1 MHYYQF
7 NIGDYKSHTEH
18 LSEMEDLTYR
28 RLLDW
33 YYLHETPIPL
43 DLTETARQIRMRSH
57 SDCIAVV
64 LQEYFERTDNGW
76 IHHRADREIAKTGE
90 KSAKAAASAKARWN
104 KGSNANAL
112 PTQSE
117 SNATHNTEH
126 ITQDTQHKEKAKP
139 PYQALFDVFWSKY
152 PKKVGKDAALKA
164 FQKRKPDQHLLV
176 QMLNAIGE
184 QSRSE
189 AWTKEGGQFVP
200 NPATWLNQ
208 GRWQDEVQT
217 APKQVDIVHMTTPTP
232 KNYDA
237 ALRKIEE
244 DAKKA
249 TKPNAEIQAKIA
261 DLLKNNIR

>member
-57 SDCIAVV
+57 SDCIALV
-64 LQEYFERTDNGW
+64 LQEYFERTDDGW
-76 IHHRADREIAKTGE
+76 IHHRANAEILKAGD
-90 KSAKAAASAKARWN
+90 KSQKASESAKARWN
-104 KGSNANAL
+104 KKVDANAL
-112 PTQSE
+112 QTQSE
-117 SNATHNTEH
+117 SNATHNTQH

-139 PYQALFDVFWSKY
+139 PYQALFDVFWNKY

-176 QMLNAIGE
+176 QMLNALGE

-189 AWTKEGGQFVP
+189 AWVKDGGQFVP

-208 GRWQDEVQT
+208 GRWQDEVT
-217 APKQVDIVHMTTPTP
+217 NFKPVDLIHQTTPTP
-232 KNYDA
+232 PNQDA

-244 DAKKA
+244 DSKKA
-249 TKPNAEIQAKIA
+249 SKPNAEVQARIA
-261 DLLKNNIR
+261 ELLKNRVV